1 MKPGDLIKWRDYT
14 TDQTFVGLFIRRMSR
29 ARGERPNPAWA
40 DIVVLC
46 AGKELKWSSWQCEV
60 ISGRC

>member
-29 ARGERPNPAWA
+29 SRAKTAWA

-46 AGKELKWSSWQCEV
+46 EGKELKWSSWQCEV
-60 ISGRC
+60 INEAR